1 MIAFMGWLGC
11 FAMVAFSFTL
21 WLPLA
26 MLGLSLLTIQAIATK
41 TYNLV
46 TLNLISLVGF
56 VANYFQFAII

>member
-46 TLNLISLVGF
+46 TLNVISLVGF